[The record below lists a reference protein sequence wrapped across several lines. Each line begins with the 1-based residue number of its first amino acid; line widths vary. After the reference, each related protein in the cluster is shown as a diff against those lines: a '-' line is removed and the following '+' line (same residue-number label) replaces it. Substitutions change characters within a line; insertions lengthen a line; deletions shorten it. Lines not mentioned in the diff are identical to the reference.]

1 MTYSIVARDP
11 QTGALGVGVQTHQP
25 SVGAIVPWVKAG
37 VGAVATQSY
46 ANPNFGPQGLA
57 LLESGLD
64 ADHTMKALL
73 AGDADPEVR
82 QLAIIDAAARVAV
95 HTGAHCIPFAG
106 HRTGEGYSVQA
117 NMMLNDT
124 VPGAMSAA
132 FESATGHLASRILA
146 ALGAAQ
152 REGGDIRGS
161 QSAAILIRHTTS
173 AEDFLWNLRVDN
185 DPEPLAKLRTL
196 VDIRLAEELLDSA
209 TTSSKDISDPA
220 ERLRLLREV
229 YARADELA
237 PSDEQTFWFAVQGLA
252 PLGQLDEAQALLE
265 PIFERSPAW
274 RELLLRL
281 RPADIAPL
289 QDRYR

>member
-11 QTGALGVGVQTHQP
+11 QTGDLGIGVQTHQP

-46 ANPNFGPQGLA
+46 VNPKFGPQGLA
-57 LLESGLD
+57 LLETGLD
-64 ADHTMKALL
+64 PDRTLAALL
-73 AGDADPEVR
+73 AADTEPEVR
-82 QLAIIDAAARVAV
+82 QLAIIDATGRVAV
-95 HTGAHCIPFAG
+95 HTGSACIPFAG

-124 VPGAMSAA
+124 VPGAMAAA
-132 FESATGHLASRILA
+132 FESATGHLASRILF
-146 ALGAAQ
+146 ALEAAQ
-152 REGGDIRGS
+152 GEGGDIRGS

-196 VDIRLAEELLDSA
+196 VDIRLAEETLDAA
-209 TTSSKDISDPA
+209 TTSSKDIADPV
-220 ERLRLLREV
+220 ERLRALRDA
-229 YARADELA
+229 YARANELA
-237 PSDEQTFWFAVQGLA
+237 PSDEQTFWFAVSGLA
-252 PLGQLDEAQALLE
+252 PLGQLDEAQAILA
-265 PIFERSPAW
+265 PIFDRSPAW

-281 RPADIAPL
+281 RPTDIAPL